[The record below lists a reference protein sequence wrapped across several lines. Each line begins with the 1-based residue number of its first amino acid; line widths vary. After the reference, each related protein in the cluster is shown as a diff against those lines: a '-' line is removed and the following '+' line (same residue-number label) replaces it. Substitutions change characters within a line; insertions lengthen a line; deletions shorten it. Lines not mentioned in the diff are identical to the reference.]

1 MSTASK
7 IKSDTQ
13 DFMLSDSKIRSAK
26 PKEKLY
32 RLGDSDGLCIEI
44 KPNGKKYWRYRFQ
57 WLKKT
62 QMMSLG
68 EYPIVGLAEARSKRD
83 EAKSL
88 VISGINPVEE
98 KENQKKAKQEEY
110 DNRVLFKYVAAEF
123 KKEKLN
129 NRSERYQEAFQRA
142 LDKDILKVIGDK
154 DIKEVT
160 SADVL
165 TIMKKT
171 IARVKRQKNHGTGE
185 VSAIQNRTF
194 IGGVMRYAI
203 ATLRADY
210 DPTYAVK
217 NVVERPEIEHARPME
232 KHEAVQLRNKLNSY
246 GGSTTVK
253 NAGLVMLYS
262 MLRTIEIRRMKW
274 EYVDF
279 EARTITFPKEM
290 MKKKRIHIVPMS
302 DQVFNIL
309 QEQRNIV
316 GNREY
321 VFPAIYQDGMLSATT
336 LNKML
341 DYIGLSDVTAHDFR
355 ATASTLLNEKD
366 YDDKWIEKQLAHADG
381 NKTRA
386 TYNHAKYLESR
397 RKMLQDWANIV
408 DSWAD

>member
-1 MSTASK
+1 MHE
-7 IKSDTQ
+7 
-13 DFMLSDSKIRSAK
+13 LS
-26 PKEKLY
+26 
-32 RLGDSDGLCIEI
+32 
-44 KPNGKKYWRYRFQ
+44 
-57 WLKKT
+57 
-62 QMMSLG
+62 
-68 EYPIVGLAEARSKRD
+68 V
-83 EAKSL
+83 
-88 VISGINPVEE
+88 
-98 KENQKKAKQEEY
+98 
-110 DNRVLFKYVAAEF
+110 
-123 KKEKLN
+123 
-129 NRSERYQEAFQRA
+129 
-142 LDKDILKVIGDK
+142 
-154 DIKEVT
+154 
-160 SADVL
+160 
-165 TIMKKT
+165 
-171 IARVKRQKNHGTGE
+171 KNHGTGE

-203 ATLRADY
+203 ATLRAEY

-232 KHEAVQLRNKLNSY
+232 KHEAAQLRNKLSNY
-246 GGSTTVK
+246 GSTTVR

-274 EYVDF
+274 DYVDF

-309 QEQRNIV
+309 QEQRSLV

-336 LNKML
+336 MNKML

-397 RKMLQDWANIV
+397 RKMLQDWADIV
-408 DSWAD
+408 DSWKD

>member
-1 MSTASK
+1 
-7 IKSDTQ
+7 
-13 DFMLSDSKIRSAK
+13 MLSDSKIRSAK

-32 RLGDSDGLCIEI
+32 RIGDSDGLCVEI

-68 EYPIVGLAEARSKRD
+68 EYPIVGLAEARTKRD

-88 VISGINPVEE
+88 VASGINPVEE
-98 KENQKKAKQEEY
+98 KENQKKAKHDEY
-110 DNRVLFKYVAAEF
+110 DNRVLFKDVAAEF

-232 KHEAVQLRNKLNSY
+232 KHEAVQLRNKLNNY
-246 GGSTTVK
+246 GGSSTVK

-309 QEQRNIV
+309 QEQRKIV

-408 DSWAD
+408 DSWAN

>member
-1 MSTASK
+1 
-7 IKSDTQ
+7 
-13 DFMLSDSKIRSAK
+13 MLSDSKIRSAK

-88 VISGINPVEE
+88 VASGINPVEE
-98 KENQKKAKQEEY
+98 KENQKKAKHEEY
-110 DNRVLFKYVAAEF
+110 DNRVLFKDVAAEF

-142 LDKDILKVIGDK
+142 LDKDILKIIGDK

-279 EARTITFPKEM
+279 EERTITFPKEM

-408 DSWAD
+408 DSWAN

>member
-1 MSTASK
+1 MSTTRK

-26 PKEKLY
+26 PKQKLY
-32 RLGDSDGLCIEI
+32 RLGDSDGLCVEI

-68 EYPIVGLAEARSKRD
+68 EYPIVGLAEARTKRD

-88 VISGINPVEE
+88 VASGINPIEE
-98 KENQKKAKQEEY
+98 KENQKKAKHEEY
-110 DNRVLFKYVAAEF
+110 DNRVLFKDVAAEF

>member
-1 MSTASK
+1 
-7 IKSDTQ
+7 
-13 DFMLSDSKIRSAK
+13 MLSDSKIRSAK

-68 EYPIVGLAEARSKRD
+68 EYPIVGLAEARTKRD

-88 VISGINPVEE
+88 VVSGINPVEE

-110 DNRVLFKYVAAEF
+110 DNRVLFRDVAAEF

-316 GNREY
+316 GKREY

-408 DSWAD
+408 DSWKD

>member
-32 RLGDSDGLCIEI
+32 RLGDSDGLCVEI

-98 KENQKKAKQEEY
+98 KESQKKAKQEEY
-110 DNRVLFKYVAAEF
+110 DNRVLFKDVAAEF

-171 IARVKRQKNHGTGE
+171 IARVKRQKKHGTGE

>member
-1 MSTASK
+1 
-7 IKSDTQ
+7 
-13 DFMLSDSKIRSAK
+13 MLSDSKIRSAK
-26 PKEKLY
+26 PKAKLY
-32 RLGDSDGLCIEI
+32 RIGDSDGLCIEI

-68 EYPIVGLAEARSKRD
+68 EYPIVGLAEARTKRD

-88 VISGINPVEE
+88 VASGINPVEE
-98 KENQKKAKQEEY
+98 KENQKKAKSDEY
-110 DNRVLFKYVAAEF
+110 ENRVLFKHVAAEY
-123 KKEKLN
+123 KAEKLK

-203 ATLRADY
+203 ATLRAEY

-279 EARTITFPKEM
+279 EERTITFPKEM

-309 QEQRNIV
+309 QKQRNIV

-408 DSWAD
+408 DSWAN

>member
-1 MSTASK
+1 
-7 IKSDTQ
+7 
-13 DFMLSDSKIRSAK
+13 MLSDSKIRSAK

-68 EYPIVGLAEARSKRD
+68 EYPIVGLAEARTKRD

-110 DNRVLFKYVAAEF
+110 DNRVLFKDVAAEF

-408 DSWAD
+408 DSYENKVEI

>member
-1 MSTASK
+1 
-7 IKSDTQ
+7 
-13 DFMLSDSKIRSAK
+13 MLSDSKIRSAK

-32 RLGDSDGLCIEI
+32 RLGDSDGLCVEI

-68 EYPIVGLAEARSKRD
+68 EYPIVGLAEARTKRD

-88 VISGINPVEE
+88 VASGINPIEE
-98 KENQKKAKQEEY
+98 KENQKKAKHEEY
-110 DNRVLFKYVAAEF
+110 DNRVLFKDVAAEF

>member
-1 MSTASK
+1 
-7 IKSDTQ
+7 
-13 DFMLSDSKIRSAK
+13 MLSDSKIRSAK
-26 PKEKLY
+26 PKAKLY
-32 RLGDSDGLCIEI
+32 RIGDSDGLCIEI

-68 EYPIVGLAEARSKRD
+68 EYPIVGLAEARTKRD

-88 VISGINPVEE
+88 VASGINPVEE
-98 KENQKKAKQEEY
+98 KENQKKAKSDEY
-110 DNRVLFKYVAAEF
+110 ENRVLFKHVAAEY
-123 KKEKLN
+123 KAEKLK

-232 KHEAVQLRNKLNSY
+232 KHEAVQLRNKLNNY

-397 RKMLQDWANIV
+397 RKMMQDWADIV
-408 DSWAD
+408 DSWKD

>member
-1 MSTASK
+1 
-7 IKSDTQ
+7 
-13 DFMLSDSKIRSAK
+13 MLSDSKIRSAK

-32 RLGDSDGLCIEI
+32 RIGDSDGLCIEI

-68 EYPIVGLAEARSKRD
+68 EYPIVGLAEARTKRD

-88 VISGINPVEE
+88 VASGINPVEE
-98 KENQKKAKQEEY
+98 KENQKKVKSDEY
-110 DNRVLFKYVAAEF
+110 ENRVLFKHVAAEY
-123 KKEKLN
+123 KAEKLK

-203 ATLRADY
+203 ATLRAEY

-279 EARTITFPKEM
+279 EERTITFPKEM

-408 DSWAD
+408 DSWAN

>member
-1 MSTASK
+1 
-7 IKSDTQ
+7 
-13 DFMLSDSKIRSAK
+13 MLSDSKIRSAK

-32 RLGDSDGLCIEI
+32 RLGDSDGLCVEI

-88 VISGINPVEE
+88 VASGINPIEE

-110 DNRVLFKYVAAEF
+110 DNRVLFKDVAAEF

>member
-1 MSTASK
+1 
-7 IKSDTQ
+7 
-13 DFMLSDSKIRSAK
+13 MLSDSKIRSAK

-32 RLGDSDGLCIEI
+32 RIGDSDGLCIEI

-68 EYPIVGLAEARSKRD
+68 EYPIVGLAEARTKRD

-88 VISGINPVEE
+88 VASGINPVEE
-98 KENQKKAKQEEY
+98 KENQKKAKSDEY
-110 DNRVLFKYVAAEF
+110 ENRVLFKHVAAEY
-123 KKEKLN
+123 KAEKLK

-203 ATLRADY
+203 ATLRAEY

-253 NAGLVMLYS
+253 NAGLVMLDS

-279 EARTITFPKEM
+279 EERTITFPKEM

-408 DSWAD
+408 DSWAN

>member
-1 MSTASK
+1 
-7 IKSDTQ
+7 
-13 DFMLSDSKIRSAK
+13 MLSDSKIRSAK

-32 RLGDSDGLCIEI
+32 RLGDSDGLCVEI

-88 VISGINPVEE
+88 VASGINPVEE
-98 KENQKKAKQEEY
+98 KENQRKAKHEEY
-110 DNRVLFKYVAAEF
+110 DNRVLFKDVAAEF

>member
-1 MSTASK
+1 
-7 IKSDTQ
+7 
-13 DFMLSDSKIRSAK
+13 MLSDSKIRSAK

-32 RLGDSDGLCIEI
+32 RLGDSDGLCVEI

-98 KENQKKAKQEEY
+98 KESQKKAKQEEY
-110 DNRVLFKYVAAEF
+110 DNRVLFKDVAAEF

-171 IARVKRQKNHGTGE
+171 IARVKRQKKHGTGE

>member
-1 MSTASK
+1 
-7 IKSDTQ
+7 
-13 DFMLSDSKIRSAK
+13 MLSDSKIRSAK

-32 RLGDSDGLCIEI
+32 RLGDSDGLCVEI

-68 EYPIVGLAEARSKRD
+68 EYPIVGLAEARTKRD

-88 VISGINPVEE
+88 VASGINPVEE
-98 KENQKKAKQEEY
+98 KENQKKAKSDEY
-110 DNRVLFKYVAAEF
+110 ENRVLFKHVAAEY
-123 KKEKLN
+123 KAEKLK

-142 LDKDILKVIGDK
+142 LDKDILKVIGHK

-232 KHEAVQLRNKLNSY
+232 KHEAVQLRNKLNNY

-397 RKMLQDWANIV
+397 RKMLQDWADIV
-408 DSWAD
+408 DSWAS

>member
-1 MSTASK
+1 
-7 IKSDTQ
+7 
-13 DFMLSDSKIRSAK
+13 MLSDSKIRSAK

-32 RLGDSDGLCIEI
+32 RIGDSDGLCIEI

-68 EYPIVGLAEARSKRD
+68 EYPIVGLAEARTKRD

-88 VISGINPVEE
+88 VASGTNPVED
-98 KENQKKAKQEEY
+98 KENQKKAKHDEY
-110 DNRVLFKYVAAEF
+110 ENRVLFKHVEEEY
-123 KKEKLN
+123 KNEKLN
-129 NRSERYQEAFQRA
+129 NRSERYKEAFQRS
-142 LDKDILKVIGDK
+142 LDKEILKVIGDK

-232 KHEAVQLRNKLNSY
+232 KHEAAQLRNKLSNY
-246 GGSTTVK
+246 GGSTTVR

-309 QEQRNIV
+309 QEQRSLV

-336 LNKML
+336 MNKML

-397 RKMLQDWANIV
+397 RKMLQDWADIV
-408 DSWAD
+408 DSWAS

>member
-1 MSTASK
+1 
-7 IKSDTQ
+7 
-13 DFMLSDSKIRSAK
+13 MLSDSKIRSAK

-32 RLGDSDGLCIEI
+32 RLGDSDGLCVEI

-68 EYPIVGLAEARSKRD
+68 EYPIVGLAEARTKRD

-110 DNRVLFKYVAAEF
+110 DNRVLFKDVAAEF

>member
-1 MSTASK
+1 
-7 IKSDTQ
+7 
-13 DFMLSDSKIRSAK
+13 MLSDSKIRSAK

-32 RLGDSDGLCIEI
+32 RIGDSDGLCIEI

-68 EYPIVGLAEARSKRD
+68 EYPIVGLAEARTKRD

-88 VISGINPVEE
+88 VASGTNPVED
-98 KENQKKAKQEEY
+98 KENQKKAKHDEY
-110 DNRVLFKYVAAEF
+110 ENRVLFKHVAEEY
-123 KKEKLN
+123 KNEKLN
-129 NRSERYQEAFQRA
+129 NRSERYKEAFQRS

-232 KHEAVQLRNKLNSY
+232 KHEAAQLRNKLSNY
-246 GGSTTVK
+246 GGSTTVR

-309 QEQRNIV
+309 QEQRSLV

-336 LNKML
+336 MNKML

-397 RKMLQDWANIV
+397 RKMLQDWADIV
-408 DSWAD
+408 DSWAS

>member
-1 MSTASK
+1 
-7 IKSDTQ
+7 
-13 DFMLSDSKIRSAK
+13 MLSDSKIRSAK

-68 EYPIVGLAEARSKRD
+68 EYPIVGLAEARTKRD

-88 VISGINPVEE
+88 VASGINPVEE
-98 KENQKKAKQEEY
+98 KENQKKAKSDEY
-110 DNRVLFKYVAAEF
+110 ENRVLFKHVAAEY
-123 KKEKLN
+123 KAEKLK

-203 ATLRADY
+203 ATLRAEY

-279 EARTITFPKEM
+279 EERTITFPKEM

-408 DSWAD
+408 DSWAN

>member
-1 MSTASK
+1 
-7 IKSDTQ
+7 
-13 DFMLSDSKIRSAK
+13 MLSDSKIRSAK

-32 RLGDSDGLCIEI
+32 RIGDSDGLCIEI

-68 EYPIVGLAEARSKRD
+68 EYPLVGLAEARTKRD

-88 VISGINPVEE
+88 VASGINPVEE
-98 KENQKKAKQEEY
+98 KENQKKAKSDEY
-110 DNRVLFKYVAAEF
+110 ENRVLFKHVAAEY
-123 KKEKLN
+123 KAEKLK

-185 VSAIQNRTF
+185 VSAIQNPTF

-203 ATLRADY
+203 ATLRAEY

-279 EARTITFPKEM
+279 EERTITFPKEM

-408 DSWAD
+408 DSWAN

>member
-1 MSTASK
+1 
-7 IKSDTQ
+7 
-13 DFMLSDSKIRSAK
+13 MLSDSKIRSAK

-32 RLGDSDGLCIEI
+32 RIGDSDGLCIEI

-68 EYPIVGLAEARSKRD
+68 EYPIVGLAEARTKRD

-88 VISGINPVEE
+88 VASGINPVEE
-98 KENQKKAKQEEY
+98 KENQKKAKSDEY
-110 DNRVLFKYVAAEF
+110 ENRVLFKHVAAEY
-123 KKEKLN
+123 KAEKLK

-203 ATLRADY
+203 ATLRAEY

-232 KHEAVQLRNKLNSY
+232 KNEAVQLRNKLNSY

-279 EARTITFPKEM
+279 EERTITFPKEM

-397 RKMLQDWANIV
+397 RKMLQDWADIV
-408 DSWAD
+408 DSWKD

>member
-1 MSTASK
+1 
-7 IKSDTQ
+7 
-13 DFMLSDSKIRSAK
+13 MLSDSKIRSAK

-32 RLGDSDGLCIEI
+32 RIGDSDGLCIEI

-68 EYPIVGLAEARSKRD
+68 EYPIVGLAEARTKRD

-88 VISGINPVEE
+88 VASGTNPVED
-98 KENQKKAKQEEY
+98 KENQKKAKHDEY
-110 DNRVLFKYVAAEF
+110 ENRVLFKHVAEEY
-123 KKEKLN
+123 KNEKLN
-129 NRSERYQEAFQRA
+129 NRSERYKEAFQRA

-154 DIKEVT
+154 DIKEVN

-217 NVVERPEIEHARPME
+217 NVVERPEIQHARPME
-232 KHEAVQLRNKLNSY
+232 KHEAAQLRNKLNNY
-246 GGSTTVK
+246 GGSNTVR

-274 EYVDF
+274 DYVDF
-279 EARTITFPKEM
+279 DARTITFPKEM

-309 QEQRNIV
+309 QEQRSLV

-336 LNKML
+336 MNKML

-397 RKMLQDWANIV
+397 RKMLQDWADIV
-408 DSWAD
+408 DSWKD

>member
-1 MSTASK
+1 
-7 IKSDTQ
+7 
-13 DFMLSDSKIRSAK
+13 
-26 PKEKLY
+26 
-32 RLGDSDGLCIEI
+32 
-44 KPNGKKYWRYRFQ
+44 
-57 WLKKT
+57 
-62 QMMSLG
+62 
-68 EYPIVGLAEARSKRD
+68 
-83 EAKSL
+83 
-88 VISGINPVEE
+88 
-98 KENQKKAKQEEY
+98 
-110 DNRVLFKYVAAEF
+110 
-123 KKEKLN
+123 
-129 NRSERYQEAFQRA
+129 
-142 LDKDILKVIGDK
+142 
-154 DIKEVT
+154 
-160 SADVL
+160 
-165 TIMKKT
+165 
-171 IARVKRQKNHGTGE
+171 
-185 VSAIQNRTF
+185 
-194 IGGVMRYAI
+194 MRYAI

-279 EARTITFPKEM
+279 EERTITFPKEM

-321 VFPAIYQDGMLSATT
+321 VFPAIYQYGMLSAATM
-336 LNKML
+336 NKML

-355 ATASTLLNEKD
+355 ATASTLLNERD

-397 RKMLQDWANIV
+397 RKMLQDWADIV
-408 DSWAD
+408 DSWKD

>member
-1 MSTASK
+1 
-7 IKSDTQ
+7 
-13 DFMLSDSKIRSAK
+13 MLSDSKIRSAK

-32 RLGDSDGLCIEI
+32 RIGDSDGLCIEI

-68 EYPIVGLAEARSKRD
+68 EYPIVGLAEARTKRD

-88 VISGINPVEE
+88 VASGINPVEE
-98 KENQKKAKQEEY
+98 KENQKKAKSDEY
-110 DNRVLFKYVAAEF
+110 ENRVLFKHVAAEY
-123 KKEKLN
+123 KAEKLK

-232 KHEAVQLRNKLNSY
+232 KYEAVQLRNKLNSY

-336 LNKML
+336 MNKML

-408 DSWAD
+408 DSWAV

>member
-1 MSTASK
+1 
-7 IKSDTQ
+7 
-13 DFMLSDSKIRSAK
+13 MLSDSKIRSAK

-32 RLGDSDGLCIEI
+32 RIGDSDGLCIEI

-68 EYPIVGLAEARSKRD
+68 EYPIIGLAEARTKRD

-88 VISGINPVEE
+88 VASGINPVEE
-98 KENQKKAKQEEY
+98 KENQKKAKSDEY
-110 DNRVLFKYVAAEF
+110 ENRVLFKHVAAEY
-123 KKEKLN
+123 KTEKLN

-232 KHEAVQLRNKLNSY
+232 KHEAVQLRNKLNNY

-309 QEQRNIV
+309 QEQCNIV

-336 LNKML
+336 MNKML

-397 RKMLQDWANIV
+397 RKMLQDWADIV
-408 DSWAD
+408 DSWAS

>member
-1 MSTASK
+1 MALK
-7 IKSDTQ
+7 IETDTQ

-26 PKEKLY
+26 PKAKLY
-32 RLGDSDGLCIEI
+32 RIGDSDGLCIEI

-68 EYPIVGLAEARSKRD
+68 EYPIVGLAEARTKRD

-88 VISGINPVEE
+88 VASGINPVEE
-98 KENQKKAKQEEY
+98 KENQKKAKSDEY
-110 DNRVLFKYVAAEF
+110 ENRVLFKHVAAEY
-123 KKEKLN
+123 KAEKLK

-203 ATLRADY
+203 ATLRAEY

-279 EARTITFPKEM
+279 EERTITFPKEM

-408 DSWAD
+408 DSWAN

>member
-32 RLGDSDGLCIEI
+32 RLGDSDGLCVEI

-88 VISGINPVEE
+88 VASGINPIEE

-110 DNRVLFKYVAAEF
+110 DNRVLFKDVAAEF
-123 KKEKLN
+123 KKEILN

>member
-1 MSTASK
+1 
-7 IKSDTQ
+7 
-13 DFMLSDSKIRSAK
+13 MLSDSKIRSAK

-32 RLGDSDGLCIEI
+32 RIGDSDGLCIEI

-68 EYPIVGLAEARSKRD
+68 EYPIVGLAEARTKRD

-88 VISGINPVEE
+88 VASGINPVEE
-98 KENQKKAKQEEY
+98 KENQKKAKSDEY
-110 DNRVLFKYVAAEF
+110 ENRVLFKHVAAEY
-123 KKEKLN
+123 KAEKLK

>member
-1 MSTASK
+1 MA
-7 IKSDTQ
+7 Q
-13 DFMLSDSKIRSAK
+13 
-26 PKEKLY
+26 
-32 RLGDSDGLCIEI
+32 
-44 KPNGKKYWRYRFQ
+44 
-57 WLKKT
+57 KT

-68 EYPIVGLAEARSKRD
+68 EYPIVGLAEARTKRD

-88 VISGINPVEE
+88 VASGINPVEE
-98 KENQKKAKQEEY
+98 KENQRKAKSDEY
-110 DNRVLFKYVAAEF
+110 ENRVLFKHVAAEY
-123 KKEKLN
+123 KAEKLN

-232 KHEAVQLRNKLNSY
+232 KHEAALLRNKLNNY

-279 EARTITFPKEM
+279 DARTITFPKEM

-309 QEQRNIV
+309 QEQRSLV

-336 LNKML
+336 MNKML

-408 DSWAD
+408 DSWAS

>member
-1 MSTASK
+1 
-7 IKSDTQ
+7 
-13 DFMLSDSKIRSAK
+13 MLSDSKIRSAK

-32 RLGDSDGLCIEI
+32 RLGDSDGLCVEI

-68 EYPIVGLAEARSKRD
+68 EYPLVGLAEARTKRD

-88 VISGINPVEE
+88 VASGINPVEE

-110 DNRVLFKYVAAEF
+110 DNRVLFKDVAAEF

>member
-1 MSTASK
+1 
-7 IKSDTQ
+7 
-13 DFMLSDSKIRSAK
+13 MLSDSKIRSAK

-32 RLGDSDGLCIEI
+32 RIGDSDGLCIEI

-68 EYPIVGLAEARSKRD
+68 EYPIIGLAEARTKRD

-88 VISGINPVEE
+88 VASGINPVEE
-98 KENQKKAKQEEY
+98 KENQKKAKSDEY
-110 DNRVLFKYVAAEF
+110 ENRVLFKHVAAEY
-123 KKEKLN
+123 KAEKLI

-142 LDKDILKVIGDK
+142 LDKDILKVIGEK

-203 ATLRADY
+203 ATLRAEY

-232 KHEAVQLRNKLNSY
+232 KHEAAQLRNKLNNY
-246 GGSTTVK
+246 GGSTTVR

-274 EYVDF
+274 DYVDF

-309 QEQRNIV
+309 QEQRSLV

-336 LNKML
+336 MNKML

-408 DSWAD
+408 DSWAN

>member
-1 MSTASK
+1 
-7 IKSDTQ
+7 
-13 DFMLSDSKIRSAK
+13 MLSDSKIRSAK

-32 RLGDSDGLCIEI
+32 RLGDSDGLCVEI

-68 EYPIVGLAEARSKRD
+68 EYPIVGLAEARTKRD

-88 VISGINPVEE
+88 VASGINPIEE
-98 KENQKKAKQEEY
+98 KENQNKAKHEEY
-110 DNRVLFKYVAAEF
+110 DNRVLFKDVAAEF

>member
-1 MSTASK
+1 
-7 IKSDTQ
+7 
-13 DFMLSDSKIRSAK
+13 MLSDSKIRSAK
-26 PKEKLY
+26 PKQKLY
-32 RLGDSDGLCIEI
+32 RLGDSDGLCVEI

-68 EYPIVGLAEARSKRD
+68 EYPIVGLAEARTKRD

-88 VISGINPVEE
+88 VASGINPIEE
-98 KENQKKAKQEEY
+98 KENQKKAKHEEY
-110 DNRVLFKYVAAEF
+110 DNRVLFKDVAAEF